1 MVRVQEAL
9 CRACWAQRAIIPDYA
24 PLLKA
29 MGATDERD
37 DVFAS
42 VCYCPIADLDHA
54 DMAYEWLYG
63 NTESRRDSLALIES
77 HQPDCLLWECWAAR

>member
-1 MVRVQEAL
+1 MVRVQEAP

-24 PLLKA
+24 PLLKD
-29 MGATDERD
+29 MGVPKSETMCLLLYVLSD
-37 DVFAS
+37 S
-42 VCYCPIADLDHA
+42 DLDYA

-63 NTESRRDSLALIES
+63 NTESHRDSLALIES